1 MPSEEQ
7 ISISKLRLDIA
18 KERLSYADEILKIG
32 DFKTVANRSY
42 YAVFSAMRAV
52 LALDGFDSKKH
63 SGIIAEFRRLYLKT
77 EILPKEL
84 SETIDSLVEVRQG
97 SDYDDFYIISKDEV
111 TLQLQN
117 ARRFVS
123 ETEKYLKGI
132 YAEVVL
138 IGEGKPIC
146 YSLFRIFK
154 NQHRLSLLGQ
164 TVLFYAANGISIWFL
179 TALSDN
185 SCDCICSSEKSLSRS
200 SSRRL
205 STCS

>member
-32 DFKTVANRSY
+32 DYKTVANRSY

-97 SDYDDFYIISKDEV
+97 SDYDDFYIV
-111 TLQLQN
+111 F
-117 ARRFVS
+117 A
-123 ETEKYLKGI
+123 
-132 YAEVVL
+132 
-138 IGEGKPIC
+138 
-146 YSLFRIFK
+146 
-154 NQHRLSLLGQ
+154 H
-164 TVLFYAANGISIWFL
+164 
-179 TALSDN
+179 
-185 SCDCICSSEKSLSRS
+185 
-200 SSRRL
+200 
-205 STCS
+205 